1 VRERGGEGLRLLQEG
16 SPATKF
22 SCKKVR
28 LMRPNPLTDA
38 LSFLADASWPRPVFW
53 LLLLGSAAAAV
64 IVWRRDPAQRSV
76 RHAGICLL
84 RIVIGTMWWQQSLWK
99 VPPHYDWGLIHWMQE
114 MVEHASTELQ
124 SVLVRDLVLP
134 NIAIFG
140 PLVYAIEVAIA
151 VSLILGVATRLG
163 ALLGALMA
171 INLWL
176 GLYNAPT
183 EWPWTYMFLVVL
195 QLIYLIDPPG
205 RSLGVD
211 ALFWRREETVG
222 GSAPGLSWVA

>member
-1 VRERGGEGLRLLQEG
+1 
-16 SPATKF
+16 
-22 SCKKVR
+22 
-28 LMRPNPLTDA
+28 MRPNPLTDA
-38 LSFLADASWPRPVFW
+38 LSFLADASLPRPVFL
-53 LLLLGSAAAAV
+53 LLLLGSAAPALFT
-64 IVWRRDPAQRSV
+64 WRRDPAQRSI
-76 RHAGICLL
+76 RHIGVGVL
-84 RIVIGTMWWQQSLWK
+84 RVIVGTMWWQQSLWK

-114 MVEHASTELQ
+114 MVEHASTQLQ
-124 SVLVRDLVLP
+124 SALVRDIVLP
-134 NIAIFG
+134 NIAVFG

-151 VSLILGVATRLG
+151 VSLILGLATRLG

-176 GLYNAPT
+176 GLYNAPG

-211 ALFWRREETVG
+211 ALAWAHERTSRETSPVR
-222 GSAPGLSWVA
+222 SLIA

>member
-1 VRERGGEGLRLLQEG
+1 
-16 SPATKF
+16 
-22 SCKKVR
+22 
-28 LMRPNPLTDA
+28 
-38 LSFLADASWPRPVFW
+38 VFW
-53 LLLLGSAAAAV
+53 FLLFGSAAAA
-64 IVWRRDPAQRSV
+64 ILAWRNDPTQRSI
-76 RHAGICLL
+76 RHIGICLL
-84 RIVIGTMWWQQSLWK
+84 RVIVGIMWWQQSLWK

-114 MVEHASTELQ
+114 MVEHASTDLQ
-124 SVLVRDLVLP
+124 SVLVRDIVLP

-151 VSLILGVATRLG
+151 VSLILGLATRLG

-205 RSLGVD
+205 RNLGVD
-211 ALFWRREETVG
+211 ALAWRREKASHRSSPV
-222 GSAPGLSWVA
+222 LSWVA